1 MKIGAE
7 QGPGGQ
13 GENFER
19 RRGIRAFPLDRS
31 LPTLLS
37 HYLALGSTN
46 EIGASCH
53 YLNLAGTGLVLD
65 AGVDPEADGLDSLPD
80 LALIRDRMGRPVDHI
95 LVTHAHHDHL
105 GALPVLV
112 QQFPHVG
119 VHMTPPTQML
129 AEVLLP
135 SSARLQRRRL
145 LEGSTTARPLFDAE
159 TVEALGYLYEGH
171 PLGTDFDLTGMGSEV
186 PVTGRFYH
194 AGHVLGA
201 AGILL
206 EVGEGDERRR
216 LFYTSDTH
224 LRSQTILPGGEY
236 PEAPIDVLLLES
248 TMGADEEAERTTR
261 REQETL
267 FGEALARTLE
277 RGGTVLVPVFALG
290 RAQEMLALIDRY
302 KRRGLIP
309 AETPVY
315 TNGQMRAVADLYDRT
330 RLASPRLNPD
340 FEVFGVEQ
348 RRFPRNDDRARAA
361 LAEPSIHVISSGMLF
376 ERTLSNKLAQ
386 QLVEDEKNG
395 IFFVGFS
402 KEGSPGDRL
411 QKAAAEGPGAEVV
424 LDATNGA
431 EAQPVR
437 AEVGR
442 FRFSGHAHRQ
452 DLVELV
458 GRLRPRKV
466 VLVHGETVA
475 KHWMRDTIQ
484 RLYPGTEI
492 VLPHQ
497 GVEIEV

>member
-1 MKIGAE
+1 M
-7 QGPGGQ
+7 
-13 GENFER
+13 R
-19 RRGIRAFPLDRS
+19 
-31 LPTLLS
+31 
-37 HYLALGSTN
+37 YLALGSTSD
-46 EIGASCH
+46 IGASCH
-53 YLNLAGTGLVLD
+53 YLLLAGTGLVLD
-65 AGVDPEADGLDSLPD
+65 AGVDPEADGTESLPE
-80 LALIRDRMGRPVDHI
+80 LSLIRDRMGRPVDHV

-112 QQFPHVG
+112 QQLPHVG
-119 VHMTPPTQML
+119 VHMTQPTQML

-145 LEGSTTARPLFDAE
+145 LEGSTTAPPLFDAE

-171 PLGTDFDLTGMGSEV
+171 LLDTDFDLTGAKGET

-206 EVGEGDERRR
+206 EAEEDGQHRRI
-216 LFYTSDTH
+216 FYTSDTH

-236 PEAPIDVLLLES
+236 PDGPVDALLLES
-248 TMGADEEAERTTR
+248 TLGSDEEAERTTR
-261 REQETL
+261 REQEKL
-267 FGEALARTLE
+267 FGEAIARTLG

-290 RAQEMLALIDRY
+290 RAQEMLALLDRY
-302 KRRGLIP
+302 KRRGVIP
-309 AETPVY
+309 AATPVY

-330 RLASPRLNPD
+330 RLASPRLDPE

-348 RRFPRNDDRARAA
+348 QRFPRSDDRARAA
-361 LAEPSIHVISSGMLF
+361 LAEPSIHVTSSGMLF

-386 QLVEDEKNG
+386 QLVEDERHG

-411 QKAAAEGPGAEVV
+411 QKAAAEGTEVV

-437 AEVGR
+437 AEVRR
-442 FRFSGHAHRQ
+442 FRFSGHSHRQ

-458 GRLRPRKV
+458 GRLRPKKV
-466 VLVHGETVA
+466 VLVHGETAA

-484 RLYPGTEI
+484 RLYPGTEV
-492 VLPHQ
+492 VLPRQ